1 MDPRVKPK
9 GDNVY
14 ENNNHSSIIGS
25 TKMLVG
31 VPKEIKVHEYRVGL
45 VPASVRELI
54 HHGHK
59 VIVQK
64 SAGSG
69 IGFEDADYQVAGARI
84 AETADDVFAAADMIV
99 KVKEPQ
105 ASEYGKLREGQV
117 LFTYLHLAPDLPQTK
132 GLMESGCIAIA
143 YETVTNAHGG
153 LPLLAPMSEVAG
165 RMSVQVGAH
174 CLEKEQGG
182 SGMLL
187 GGVPG
192 VAAAKVVI
200 IGGGVSGTNAAR
212 MAMGM
217 EAHVTVIDRSIE
229 RLYALDLQFGPMLN
243 TIYSTV
249 DAIETFVTGADLVIG
264 AVLVPGAAAPKLI
277 TREMMR
283 GMRPG
288 SVFVDIAIDQGG
300 CAETSR
306 GTTHTDPTYVEEGVV
321 HYCVTNMPGAVSRT
335 SAFAL
340 NNATLP
346 FTLALADKGHKK
358 ALADDSHLMNGLNV
372 AGGKVTH
379 AAVAEAHGLD
389 HTPAEQA
396 LGL

>member
-1 MDPRVKPK
+1 
-9 GDNVY
+9 
-14 ENNNHSSIIGS
+14 
-25 TKMLVG
+25 MLVG

-45 VPASVRELI
+45 VPGSVRELV
-54 HHGHK
+54 HHGHT
-59 VIVQK
+59 VLVE
-64 SAGSG
+64 SGAGAG
-69 IGFEDADYQVAGARI
+69 IGFDDAAYEAAGARVVDT
-84 AETADDVFAAADMIV
+84 AESVFAEAEMIV

-105 ASEYGKLREGQV
+105 PEEYTKLREGQV

-132 GLMESGCIAIA
+132 SLMDSGCIAIA
-143 YETVTNAHGG
+143 YETVTNASGG

-192 VAAAKVVI
+192 VAASRVVI

-217 EAHVTVIDRSIE
+217 EAHVTVIDKNLE

-249 DAIETFVTGADLVIG
+249 DAIESNVVGADLVIG
-264 AVLVPGAAAPKLI
+264 AVLVPGAAAPKLV
-277 TREMMR
+277 TRNMIKQ
-283 GMRPG
+283 MRPG

-306 GTTHTDPTYVEEGVV
+306 GTTHTEPTYVEEGVV
-321 HYCVTNMPGAVSRT
+321 HYCVTNMPGAVART
-335 SAFAL
+335 STFAL

-346 FTLALADKGHKK
+346 FTLALANKGHRR
-358 ALADDSHLMNGLNV
+358 ALAEDQHLKCGLNV
-372 AGGKVTH
+372 AGGRITYK
-379 AAVAEAHGLD
+379 AVAEAHGLPF
-389 HTPAEQA
+389 TPAEEA